1 MVQVLLRLMHPM
13 LMFLRKV
20 THVTEQARGS
30 VMKRILVFNALL
42 VLLVV
47 ALAGC
52 SRMETARHEI
62 LMKGQILEVTD
73 NSAYLCIGS
82 KDGADVGDQFAVYKF
97 TRAVNPDSKYA
108 AHPYYEREVVGKIKI
123 TEIVD
128 EHMAKANIV
137 AGEVHPN
144 YFVELEE

>member
-1 MVQVLLRLMHPM
+1 MRNM
-13 LMFLRKV
+13 K
-20 THVTEQARGS
+20 
-30 VMKRILVFNALL
+30 MKRKLVFNAFL
-42 VLLVV
+42 VFLVV

-52 SRMETARHEI
+52 SRMDTERHEI

-97 TRAVNPDSKYA
+97 TRAENPDSKYA

-128 EHMAKANIV
+128 EHMAKANILS
-137 AGEVHPN
+137 GEVKPH